1 MNRNL
6 TGISPKNT
14 KNPPLKTKN
23 GSSSTQT
30 STSSYTSP
38 YKTAPT
44 PKSTKTVIVQGTDR
58 NTGGSS
64 TPTNNLISRIAIKT
78 PLPPHTQTALS
89 SDNTHTLDTIALHTN
104 INTSTNDQSIISS
117 SNITNNN
124 NINYSSA
131 VAMEKT
137 PSREQALVFNSIDGI
152 PQKEYILAV
161 GKIVSP
167 KNITFISRI
176 SNNRFCI
183 FLFSKQI
190 LDNLMQTTQAINI
203 NEQTI
208 PIRRLLNP
216 AKRYIISNV
225 CPSIPN
231 HVILEAL
238 KNIDIVPISQINH
251 LKAGINIEGYEHIMS
266 FRRQMFIKHD
276 DIPKLP
282 NSLLIT
288 LNESQ
293 FRIFFSDDKITCFL
307 CKTTGH
313 TTNNCKNNIEY
324 KPLPSTDKLI
334 IPDDNTV
341 DPNNLI
347 ENILPITS
355 SLSDPPFDQTKTNL
369 TDTTDESKFFSS
381 TQNHFDDI
389 QPHTPNETHKRLL
402 SDTSSPKPP
411 DSPNIV
417 LSSTTTTKNEKT
429 TKKPKIQSRSNS
441 SINLDTNSDEK
452 LKPIIEYFTTNDP
465 SPITYIQFKYIFDNF
480 NNKAMNIHTLLENVN
495 TNIPTLMEIIDQI
508 RPNISDK
515 SLKSRL
521 TKLSNLL
528 FQSQPLQRVLP

>member
-1 MNRNL
+1 
-6 TGISPKNT
+6 
-14 KNPPLKTKN
+14 
-23 GSSSTQT
+23 
-30 STSSYTSP
+30 
-38 YKTAPT
+38 
-44 PKSTKTVIVQGTDR
+44 
-58 NTGGSS
+58 
-64 TPTNNLISRIAIKT
+64 
-78 PLPPHTQTALS
+78 
-89 SDNTHTLDTIALHTN
+89 
-104 INTSTNDQSIISS
+104 
-117 SNITNNN
+117 
-124 NINYSSA
+124 
-131 VAMEKT
+131 
-137 PSREQALVFNSIDGI
+137 
-152 PQKEYILAV
+152 
-161 GKIVSP
+161 
-167 KNITFISRI
+167 
-176 SNNRFCI
+176 
-183 FLFSKQI
+183 
-190 LDNLMQTTQAINI
+190 MQTTQAINI

-313 TTNNCKNNIEY
+313 TTNNCKNNIED

-381 TQNHFDDI
+381 TQNYFDDV

-441 SINLDTNSDEK
+441 SIILDTNSDEK